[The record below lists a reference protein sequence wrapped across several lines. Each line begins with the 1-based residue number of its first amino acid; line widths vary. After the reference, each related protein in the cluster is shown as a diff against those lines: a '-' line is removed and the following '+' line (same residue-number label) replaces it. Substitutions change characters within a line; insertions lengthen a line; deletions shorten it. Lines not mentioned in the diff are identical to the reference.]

1 MEEDLKYIEESP
13 IVLRVK
19 RRLTSAVDKAT
30 ERNKYETAHNTE
42 LTRALKVV
50 EIFLRRKRR
59 VCYGGTAMNAIL
71 PKNKQFY
78 NPELDLPDYD
88 FFTPEMDDDIE
99 DIVAMLRKAGFQEI
113 YHKTG
118 IHEGTKKILVNFTPI
133 ADITFISKPIF
144 DIFLKRSIVREGIH
158 HTDPEMLRMMM
169 YLEIS
174 RPKGM
179 VTRWEKVYERL
190 QLINKIFPP
199 TAKSSQTR
207 RSTREVK
214 FASLQP
220 DIKAAVFDFCINRQ
234 RNIFTGGL
242 DIFYRKA
249 VNSTVTPQFD
259 IKRYTGPI
267 GFISP
272 DMHADAKE
280 IKELLSIKHRAKA
293 VLHAAKGEIVPAY
306 IEVFLNNVPV
316 ILILGE
322 TACHS
327 YLSFPVEGG
336 RSISICSPDT
346 LITVYYSLSIFT
358 TAARTYIPKIEQ
370 QIRTL
375 ILLTERNRLANNPNI
390 PSFPLSCH
398 GYQKGFSTLLR
409 EKVAR
414 IAKEREEAGESI

>member
-19 RRLTSAVDKAT
+19 RRLTSAIDKAT
-30 ERNKYETAHNTE
+30 ERNKYETAHNPE
-42 LTRALKVV
+42 LIRALKVV
-50 EIFLRRKRR
+50 EAFLRRKRR
-59 VCYGGTAMNAIL
+59 VCYGGTAMNSIL
-71 PKNKQFY
+71 PRSKQFY
-78 NPELDLPDYD
+78 NMELDLPDYD

-99 DIVAMLRKAGFQEI
+99 DIVAMLRKAGFTEI

-144 DIFLKRSIVREGIH
+144 DVFLKRSVVRDGIH
-158 HTDPEMLRMMM
+158 HTDPEILRMMM

-174 RPKGM
+174 RPKGQ
-179 VTRWEKVYERL
+179 VDRWQKVYERL

-199 TAKSSQTR
+199 TIEHSQTR
-207 RSTREVK
+207 KVSREMRSV
-214 FASLQP
+214 ALQP
-220 DIKAAVFDFCINRQ
+220 DIKGAIFDFCINKQ

-242 DIFYRKA
+242 DAFYRKA
-249 VNSTVTPQFD
+249 VKSTITPHFD
-259 IKRYTGPI
+259 IKKYTGPI
-267 GFISP
+267 GFISA
-272 DMHADAKE
+272 DMQADAKD
-280 IKELLSIKHRAKA
+280 IRELLSIKHHAKA

-306 IEVFLNNVPV
+306 IEIFLNRMPV
-316 ILILGE
+316 VLIIEE

-346 LITVYYSLSIFT
+346 LITLYYSLSIFT
-358 TAARTYIPKIEQ
+358 TAARAYIPNIQQ

-375 ILLTERNRLANNPNI
+375 IVLAEKNRIAKNPNI

-409 EKVAR
+409 EKMERV
-414 IAKEREEAGESI
+414 AKERGETGKSI